1 MQPIINYIKHP
12 SSLCDSLVCH
22 LGWWL
27 PDSVYLR
34 LRYRFN
40 TGKRLNLKDPKSFS
54 EKLQWLKLH
63 DRNPE
68 YTKMVDKIL
77 VKEYVAGI
85 IGSEHVIPLLG
96 VWNKPEDIDWDMLPN
111 QFVLKTNH
119 SGGST
124 GVVICKNK
132 AAFDTKSAIVKLN
145 KSLKSD
151 VYRSFREWP
160 YKNVERKVFAEKYIE
175 PDLNIKD
182 LPDYKWFCFD
192 GEPQYC
198 QVIQNRSTAET
209 IDFFDTN
216 WVHQVF
222 VGLNPVAGPVAGPA
236 PVPPIRPVNLDLQIR
251 MVRELSKGLPFVRID
266 LYETD
271 KKTYFGEITFYP
283 LSGMGGFDP
292 EEWDYKLGELIK
304 L

>member
-12 SSLCDSLVCH
+12 SRLCDSLVCH
-22 LGWWL
+22 LGRWL

-40 TGKRLNLKDPKSFS
+40 IGKRLNLKDPKSFS

-77 VKEYVAGI
+77 VKDYVAGI

-151 VYRSFREWP
+151 VYRSLREWP
-160 YKNVERKVFAEKYIE
+160 YKNAERKVFAEKYIE
-175 PDLNIKD
+175 PDMNIKD
-182 LPDYKWFCFD
+182 LPDYKFFCFN
-192 GEPQYC
+192 GEPKYC
-198 QVIQNRSTAET
+198 QVISGRESIMS
-209 IDFFDTN
+209 IDFFDN
-216 WVHQVF
+216 SWNH
-222 VGLNPVAGPVAGPA
+222 
-236 PVPPIRPVNLDLQIR
+236 
-251 MVRELSKGLPFVRID
+251 LPFHEPKSYPFAKSEPQKPKCFERMWEMARLLAHGKPFSRID
-266 LYETD
+266 FYQVGNHVL
-271 KKTYFGEITFYP
+271 FGEITLYP
-283 LSGMGGFDP
+283 TSGMGGFDP
-292 EEWDYKLGELIK
+292 EEWDYKFGELLSLPK
-304 L
+304 V